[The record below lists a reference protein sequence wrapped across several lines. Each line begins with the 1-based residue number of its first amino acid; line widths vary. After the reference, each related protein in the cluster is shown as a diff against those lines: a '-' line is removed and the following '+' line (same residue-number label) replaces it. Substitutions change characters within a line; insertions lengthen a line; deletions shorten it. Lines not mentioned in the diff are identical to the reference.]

1 MPRVRV
7 SIVHDPNGSATK
19 IRSVLATRGRR
30 LLRGIH
36 GRRYD
41 AGNMIKRPK
50 IAIVGAGGA
59 VGSAVS
65 QWAAQK
71 DLGDLVLIDLKAG
84 PAEGRAIDL
93 AQCGPY
99 EGFHSVN
106 FVATDKAEA
115 MEGAD
120 VVVMTAGV
128 PRKPGQSR
136 EELININAGIVKT
149 ICGDVKKYAPN
160 AVLIVVS
167 NPLDAMVFVAKQVT
181 GFPRERVI
189 GSAGVLDSAR
199 FRFYLAKAAGVSVED
214 IQAIVLGAHTDKDMV
229 PILSTAMI
237 GNVPV
242 SKFLSPEKLN
252 EVVENTKKGGA
263 TLTGLIGTS
272 AWLAPGAGTCLM
284 VESIVR
290 NQGRVLP
297 CSVELDGEFGV
308 KGAFVGVP
316 VKLTNKGAESVHEFE
331 LSASEK
337 EAFGKSV
344 AANTELMNI
353 ARGFLG

>member
-1 MPRVRV
+1 MAGDVA
-7 SIVHDPNGSATK
+7 SFGAQ
-19 IRSVLATRGRR
+19 
-30 LLRGIH
+30 
-36 GRRYD
+36 RYD
-41 AGNMIKRPK
+41 TTTMIKRPK
-50 IAIVGAGGA
+50 IAIVGAGGN
-59 VGSAVS
+59 VGASVA

-71 DLGDLVLIDLKAG
+71 ELGDLVLIDIKAD
-84 PAEGRAIDL
+84 PAKGRALDL
-93 AQCGPY
+93 TQCSPW
-99 EGFHSVN
+99 EGFNNTS

-115 MEGAD
+115 MAGAD

-136 EELININAGIVKT
+136 EELIGVNAGIVKG
-149 ICGDVKKYAPN
+149 ICSDVKKHAPD

-189 GSAGVLDSAR
+189 GSAGALDSAR
-199 FRFYLAKAAGVSVED
+199 FRTNLAIAAGVSVED
-214 IQAIVLGAHTDKDMV
+214 VQAFVLGAHTDKDMV
-229 PILSTAMI
+229 PITSNAMI

-242 SKFLSPEKLN
+242 SKFMSAEKLA

-263 TLTGLIGTS
+263 TLTALIGTS
-272 AWLAPGAGTCLM
+272 AWLAPGAGTALM
-284 VESIVR
+284 VEAIVR

-297 CSVELDGEFGV
+297 CSVELNGEFGV

-316 VKLTNKGAESVHEFE
+316 VKLGAKGAEAVYEIE
-331 LSASEK
+331 LSAAEK
-337 EAFGKSV
+337 DAFQKSV
-344 AANTELMNI
+344 AANTDLMNI

>member
-1 MPRVRV
+1 
-7 SIVHDPNGSATK
+7 
-19 IRSVLATRGRR
+19 
-30 LLRGIH
+30 
-36 GRRYD
+36 
-41 AGNMIKRPK
+41 MIKRPK
-50 IAIVGAGGA
+50 IAIIGAGGNVGAA
-59 VGSAVS
+59 VA

-71 DLGDLVLIDLKAG
+71 ELGDLVLIDIKAG
-84 PAEGRAIDL
+84 PAEGRALDL
-93 AQCGPY
+93 TQCSPW
-99 EGFHSVN
+99 EGFNNTS
-106 FVATDKAEA
+106 FVATDKSEA
-115 MEGAD
+115 MQDAD

-136 EELININAGIVKT
+136 EELININAGIVKG
-149 ICGDVKKYAPN
+149 ICGDIKKYAPN
-160 AVLIVVS
+160 CVLIVVS

-181 GFPRERVI
+181 GFPRERVV

-199 FRFYLAKAAGVSVED
+199 FRTYLALAAKVSVED
-214 IQAIVLGAHTDKDMV
+214 VQAIVLGAHTDKDMV
-229 PILSTAMI
+229 PIVSTAMI

-242 SKFLSPEKLN
+242 SKYLDAAKLN

-272 AWLAPGAGTCLM
+272 AWLAPGAGTALM
-284 VESIVR
+284 VEAIVR

-308 KGAFVGVP
+308 KGAFLGVP
-316 VKLTNKGAESVHEFE
+316 VKLTNKGAEAIYEFE

-337 EAFGKSV
+337 DAFGKAV

-353 ARGFLG
+353 ARGFLT